1 MTIPQVRAPESYRA
15 ISVSADTLIKTGEG
29 VAYLAFVT
37 ASSSGVIRFY
47 DNTSAAGTVIVD
59 QVAVAAGD
67 VIPMPAEFLT
77 GLFFDLVSGTA
88 TVTVY
93 FI

>member
-1 MTIPQVRAPESYRA
+1 MPAPVVRAPEAYRA

-29 VAYLAFVT
+29 VAWCAYVT

-47 DNTSAAGTVIVD
+47 DNTAASGTVIVD
-59 QVAVAAGD
+59 QVSVAAQD
-67 VIPMPAEFLT
+67 VIPMPCEFST
-77 GLFFDLVSGTA
+77 GLYFDLVSGTA

-93 FI
+93 YI